1 MFGTYEAVL
10 SFNEGYIT
18 KMRVM
23 EQFGLQSGSF
33 MLDIMNKLE
42 HVCILKA
49 ENTASDLR
57 KKIPLGRALSKRKLE
72 DLYEDDEDPENP
84 PYNTWH
90 C

>member
-1 MFGTYEAVL
+1 
-10 SFNEGYIT
+10 
-18 KMRVM
+18 M

-33 MLDIMNKLE
+33 MLGIMNKLE
-42 HVCILKA
+42 YVCILKA
-49 ENTASDLR
+49 ENTASDPR

-84 PYNTWH
+84 PYGAWH